1 MTTQSAPRPPIVR
14 RRVNIKFDP
23 AKAKGWHLTSEEIEN
38 FLNAVSYVFPPGEKF
53 FIESV
58 QNYQDRITDP
68 VLQDQVK
75 RFIYQEAMHTK
86 EHARCNDVLT
96 GAYPGGDRIE
106 HFTDRMLRL
115 NRLVFPKSWQLAST
129 VALEHFTAVLAD
141 GLLRSQDQFVA
152 DADPAFASLWLWHAV
167 EEAEHKSVCF
177 DVYQQVCGSG
187 TYSYLRRVTVMFMMT
202 VVFLFTI
209 FVAGRLLNPHAKA
222 VNKTANKAAQANGNN
237 AAGERHS
244 SWHILKEVVSPDLYF
259 DYYRRSFH
267 PWDHDNTDRI
277 EAWKVRYR
285 DFATS
290 PDTKPDA
297 AT

>member
-1 MTTQSAPRPPIVR
+1 
-14 RRVNIKFDP
+14 
-23 AKAKGWHLTSEEIEN
+23 
-38 FLNAVSYVFPPGEKF
+38 
-53 FIESV
+53 
-58 QNYQDRITDP
+58 
-68 VLQDQVK
+68 
-75 RFIYQEAMHTK
+75 
-86 EHARCNDVLT
+86 
-96 GAYPGGDRIE
+96 
-106 HFTDRMLRL
+106 
-115 NRLVFPKSWQLAST
+115 VFPKSWQLAST

-167 EEAEHKSVCF
+167 EEAEHKAVCF

-187 TYSYLRRVTVMFMMT
+187 TYSYLRRVSVMFLMT
-202 VVFLFTI
+202 VVFLLTV
-209 FVAGRLLNPHAKA
+209 FVAGRLLNPHARA
-222 VNKTANKAAQANGNN
+222 ASKTTQKHDGAD
-237 AAGERHS
+237 ERHS

-267 PWDHDNTDRI
+267 PWDHDNTERI